1 MEENYYLIA
10 FNSTQHA
17 ISTEQLLKGEGKE
30 IMMIPTPREITSS
43 CGLSL
48 RFNRK
53 DMNFVLNKLE
63 NNDISF
69 YGIYGVEIGQ
79 KKKIIREISKGD
91 R

>member
-1 MEENYYLIA
+1 MEENFYIIA

-48 RFNRK
+48 RFNGN
-53 DMNFVLNKLE
+53 DIDFVLNILT
-63 NNDISF
+63 NNHISF
-69 YGIYGVEIGQ
+69 YGIYSVEFGQ
-79 KKKIIREISKGD
+79 KGKTIREITKGD
-91 R
+91 I